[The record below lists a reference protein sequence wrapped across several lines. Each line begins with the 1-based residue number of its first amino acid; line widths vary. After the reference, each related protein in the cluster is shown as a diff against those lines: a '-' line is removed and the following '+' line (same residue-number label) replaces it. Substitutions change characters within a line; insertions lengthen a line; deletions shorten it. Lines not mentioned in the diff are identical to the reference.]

1 MIGAVTPWLSS
12 ISNKNNIIF
21 MSFTKNWGTV
31 PPSYSSCGGV
41 GALWD
46 LLGPLTSNRCWWT
59 NNLNYP
65 YSKSSTNTK
74 KTKFHHA
81 FNFAASDIL
90 IDEFNFHDST
100 QLVSRKDIYRIYI
113 LDRMKSIRNC
123 DVKYFIHFQFL
134 LSGRYW
140 CHCKWLYHFRKI
152 GMVV

>member
-1 MIGAVTPWLSS
+1 
-12 ISNKNNIIF
+12 

-59 NNLNYP
+59 NSLNYP

-74 KTKFHHA
+74 KPKFHHA

-90 IDEFNFHDST
+90 IDEYNVYDST
-100 QLVSRKDIYRIYI
+100 QLVSRKDIYWIYI
-113 LDRMKSIRNC
+113 LDRMKSIKNC

-134 LSGRYW
+134 LSGR
-140 CHCKWLYHFRKI
+140 
-152 GMVV
+152 